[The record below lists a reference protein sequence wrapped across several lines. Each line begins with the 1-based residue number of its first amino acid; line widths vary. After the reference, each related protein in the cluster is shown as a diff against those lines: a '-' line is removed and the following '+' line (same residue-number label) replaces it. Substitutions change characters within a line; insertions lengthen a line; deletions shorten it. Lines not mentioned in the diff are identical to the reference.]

1 MIIKIMF
8 EDNKV
13 YVINRKIQL
22 RKITIFRGG

>member
-22 RKITIFRGG
+22 RKITIFKGG

>member
-22 RKITIFRGG
+22 SKITIFKGG